1 MITRKNLLMCV
12 ALLLTAAMMSGTLP
26 AFAQTAAVP
35 QQQQGATEEFRRQ
48 APTPLPARPLNLP
61 APYETTLPNGLRVV
75 IVEDKRTPL
84 VSYRLAFRTGDARD
98 PKELP
103 GLSDMM
109 TGLLTEGTTTRT
121 SRQIADEVAR
131 LGATLSAGSNAD
143 YTTVA
148 ASALST
154 YGDQILDL
162 MADVALRPSFPQN
175 EVDLTKQNTKQ
186 SLVLQRGQASFL
198 ASERISRVIFGEHP
212 YAVISTNAGAVDKI
226 SREQLTNFHRQTFA
240 PNNAVLVVV
249 GDVQRAALMNR
260 INTLFGSWA
269 KSQTTTASFPALPVR
284 TARAIYVV
292 DRPGSAQSNIVIA
305 NAAITRTSPDYF
317 PALLMHTILGASGSA
332 RLFMNLRESKGY
344 TYGAYSNLDARREAG
359 SFRSTAEVRTPV
371 TGDSLKEFFY
381 ELNRIRNE
389 AVTDKELADAKSYL
403 TGVFPIR
410 LETQEGLVD
419 QLVQIKMFGL
429 QDDYL
434 QTYRDR
440 VTRVTKEDVQRAA
453 QRYVTP
459 DKVAIVIV
467 GDAAAI
473 SNQIKPYADTIE
485 LYDTQGNRKEMTA
498 PATTNATMNTTNGGS
513 MTIESP
519 TTGVAANIVGSWTL
533 EVSLPNGQTLPATLV
548 VKQDAG
554 KTTGELQ
561 SQMANF
567 TFSSIN
573 LNGNTFDGAF
583 SMQMQGQTMEGK
595 MTGRVQADK
604 MDGTITV
611 NTPGLPPLSFTG
623 TRAKQ

>member
-1 MITRKNLLMCV
+1 MITRKNLLTCA
-12 ALLLTAAMMSGTLP
+12 ALLLSGAMMSGTLP
-26 AFAQTAAVP
+26 TFAQTAAP
-35 QQQQGATEEFRRQ
+35 QQPGAAEEFRRQ

-103 GLSDMM
+103 GLSDMVA
-109 TGLLTEGTTTRT
+109 GLLTEGTTTRA

-154 YGDQILDL
+154 YADQILDL

-175 EVDLTKQNTKQ
+175 EVDLAKQNTKQ

-212 YAVISTNAGAVDKI
+212 YAVVSTNTGAVDKI
-226 SREQLTNFHRQTFA
+226 SREQLTGFHRQTFA

-269 KSQTTTASFPALPVR
+269 KNQTTTASYPALPVR

-305 NAAITRTSPDYF
+305 NTAITRTSPDYF

-440 VTRVTKEDVQRAA
+440 VSRVTKEDVQRAA
-453 QRYVTP
+453 QKYVTP

-473 SNQIKPYADTIE
+473 SNQIKPYAETIE
-485 LYDTQGNRKEMTA
+485 FYDAQGNRKEMTA
-498 PATTNATMNTTNGGS
+498 PATTNVTMNTGNGGS
-513 MTIESP
+513 TMMSS
-519 TTGVAANIVGSWTL
+519 TTGNTANIVGSWAL

-548 VKQDAG
+548 IKQDAG
-554 KTTGELQ
+554 KTTGEVQ
-561 SQMANF
+561 AQMANF
-567 TFSSIN
+567 SIN
-573 LNGNTFDGAF
+573 NITLNGNTFDAPF
-583 SMQMQGQTMEGK
+583 AMQMQGQAMEGK
-595 MTGRVQADK
+595 MTGNVQGDK
-604 MDGTITV
+604 MSGTITV
-611 NTPGLPPLSFTG
+611 NTQGLPPFSFTG